1 MTALRKRYYIIFV
14 ARQEDGEL
22 RKIPIPLHYAYIFVA
37 AAVIGL
43 FTITGMAGS
52 YSRMLLK
59 TARFNQIRT
68 ERETI
73 RHDYLQ
79 MEQVAHEK
87 DVQAA
92 SLGSLASEVSALYGL
107 RQNRLGK
114 ALLHASPRQPARSVS
129 DGISDQQYNQSLD
142 QLLALRSS
150 AMSGEITHGLDFSN
164 RFPSGFGGIVNVADA
179 PSIWPVQGIVTSSF
193 GARLDPFN
201 GEGAFHTGI
210 DIATSKGD
218 AVRAPADGTVIK
230 AGMGTGYGREV
241 VVDHGHGMQTLYA
254 HLSGFAVIA
263 GQDVRRGDILGYV
276 GSSGHSTGPHL
287 HYEVRIHDTPVNPSK
302 YLHAAR
308 AAISEHPIQHPRLP
322 LVAAAQTK
330 DRALPWLLCSAWRSC
345 ACLASGR
352 RRASTSAST
361 GMSIPE
367 TTCCRQL
374 HRSFSYTGY
383 WLNNPPGDNQQY
395 LDRQARHPQ
404 SERFRLH
411 DPVSTGGW
419 MPSLQAR
426 MRRHS
431 AGPDAAAAISAAKRE
446 GFAPGAIVF
455 LDQEEG
461 GRLLPEQSAYL
472 FSWVEAIRASRYKP
486 GVYCSGILVPDGS
499 SKISTARDILSHEGN
514 RRGVCGWS
522 TTQCPPAPGCVLPK
536 KSLGPASSGVRRR
549 WFGNTRGRR
558 EREFARQCC
567 RLRRR

>member
-1 MTALRKRYYIIFV
+1 VPVNRDRRSALGLGYFPFRVTALRKRYYIIFV

-22 RKIPIPLHYAYIFVA
+22 RKIPIPLHYAYVFVA

-59 TARFNQIRT
+59 TARFNQVRT

-107 RQNRLGK
+107 RQSRVGK
-114 ALLHASPRQPARSVS
+114 APLHLSATASPSNTG
-129 DGISDQQYNQSLD
+129 GISDQQYSQSLD

-150 AMSGEITHGLDFSN
+150 AMSGEIMHGLDFSN
-164 RFPSGFGGIVNVADA
+164 RFPSGFGGPVNVAYA

-193 GARLDPFN
+193 GSRMDPFN

-210 DIATSKGD
+210 DIATNKGD

-302 YLHAAR
+302 YLHAAPAR
-308 AAISEHPIQHPRLP
+308 Q
-322 LVAAAQTK
+322 
-330 DRALPWLLCSAWRSC
+330 
-345 ACLASGR
+345 LASTP
-352 RRASTSAST
+352 SVPTPITS
-361 GMSIPE
+361 
-367 TTCCRQL
+367 
-374 HRSFSYTGY
+374 
-383 WLNNPPGDNQQY
+383 
-395 LDRQARHPQ
+395 
-404 SERFRLH
+404 
-411 DPVSTGGW
+411 GG
-419 MPSLQAR
+419 A
-426 MRRHS
+426 
-431 AGPDAAAAISAAKRE
+431 D
-446 GFAPGAIVF
+446 
-455 LDQEEG
+455 
-461 GRLLPEQSAYL
+461 
-472 FSWVEAIRASRYKP
+472 
-486 GVYCSGILVPDGS
+486 
-499 SKISTARDILSHEGN
+499 
-514 RRGVCGWS
+514 
-522 TTQCPPAPGCVLPK
+522 
-536 KSLGPASSGVRRR
+536 
-549 WFGNTRGRR
+549 
-558 EREFARQCC
+558 
-567 RLRRR
+567 